1 MDHNL
6 QIMVLVVVAV
16 TAGIGAQVLASLLR
30 LPSIVLLLTAG
41 IGLGPSGLGWLHP
54 RLLGDGLEVLVPLS
68 VALILFEGGLTLEL
82 QRTESDVTRSIRNLV
97 TIGAVI
103 TLIGA
108 TLAAHWSGEFP
119 WPIAVL
125 YGSLVVVTGPTVV
138 GPLLRQVG
146 AERKLGAILEGEGVL
161 IDPLGAI
168 LAVVVLNL
176 VLNHDLDPWSGLVN
190 LLTRLGVGGL
200 IGWVAG
206 LGLSW
211 FLRQAQFLSEELR
224 NLSVLAS
231 VWGTFTLS
239 QVVVSESGLM
249 TAVMLGITL
258 RWAEIPGERV
268 LRRFKGQLSTL
279 AISVLFILLA
289 ADLSVSSMFALGWG
303 GVVTVLCL
311 MFIVRP
317 VSVFISTWNS
327 GLRWQQKAFLSW
339 IAPRGIVA
347 ASVASLFS
355 ISLTNGGING
365 GDAIK
370 ALVFL
375 TILFTVFGQG
385 LTAKLWA
392 EFLQVRAQGSSGA
405 IIIGCNPLGRLVAQL
420 LHQWGEPVAM
430 IDSNPTYCHQAQAE
444 GLTVFV
450 SSALNSEVLKEAGI
464 ENLGTV
470 LAITSNPE
478 VNRVLSQRIMEE
490 FRPPRILAALPK
502 LEERSNGL
510 NELAS
515 PIPAALSSS
524 LNVKD
529 WNEYI
534 NADSV
539 RLGEV
544 TLATERVEM
553 QLAHL
558 FALVKSGTLLP
569 LLWLRGDVVRI
580 AQEGLDYQPGDRI
593 IYLLHTPKPYFL
605 NPTPV
610 PAALEIKT
618 VLANSNLSFVDT
630 NRETQLARS
639 AAKPLN

>member
-1 MDHNL
+1 MDQNL
-6 QIMVLVVVAV
+6 QIMVLVTLAV
-16 TAGIGAQVLASLLR
+16 LAGIGSQVLASLLR
-30 LPSIVLLLTAG
+30 LPSIVLLLTVG

-54 RLLGDGLEVLVPLS
+54 QILGDGLEVLVPLC

-82 QRTESDVTRSIRNLV
+82 QRTEADVTSSVRNLV
-97 TIGAVI
+97 TIGALI
-103 TLIGA
+103 TLVGA
-108 TLAAHWSGEFP
+108 TVAAHWSGEFP
-119 WPIAVL
+119 WPIAIL
-125 YGSLVVVTGPTVV
+125 YGALVVVTGPTVV

-146 AERKLGAILEGEGVL
+146 VERKLGAILEGEGVL

-176 VLNHDLDPWSGLVN
+176 VLSHDLDPWSGLVS
-190 LLTRLGVGGL
+190 LVARLGVGAV
-200 IGWVAG
+200 IGWLAG

-224 NLSVLAS
+224 NLLVLAC

-249 TAVMLGITL
+249 TAVMLGMTL
-258 RWAEIPGERV
+258 RWAEIPGERL

-303 GVVTVLCL
+303 GLGTVLCL

-317 VSVFISTWNS
+317 ISVLVSTWNS
-327 GLRWQQKAFLSW
+327 GLRWQQKAFLAW

-375 TILFTVFGQG
+375 TILLTVFGQG
-385 LTAKLWA
+385 LTAKVWA
-392 EFLQVRAQGSSGA
+392 EFLQVRAHGSSGV
-405 IIIGCNPLGRLVAQL
+405 IIVGCNPLGRLLGQL
-420 LHQWGEPVAM
+420 LHQWGEPVTM

-450 SSALNSEVLKEAGI
+450 SSALNSEILREAGI
-464 ENLGTV
+464 ENLGTF
-470 LAITSNPE
+470 LALTSNPE
-478 VNRVLSQRIMEE
+478 VNRVLGQRITEE
-490 FRPPRILAALPK
+490 FHPPRVLAALPK
-502 LEERSNGL
+502 VSEQDNGL
-510 NELAS
+510 RELLQ
-515 PIPAALSSS
+515 PLPAALATS

-534 NADSV
+534 SSDSV

-544 TLATERVEM
+544 ILTADRLER
-553 QLAHL
+553 QLGHL
-558 FALVKSGTLLP
+558 TALVKSGKLLP
-569 LLWLRGDVVRI
+569 LLWIREDVVRVVY
-580 AQEGLDYQPGDRI
+580 EGLEYQAGDKVV
-593 IYLLHTPKPYFL
+593 YLLHTPRPYFSSPM
-605 NPTPV
+605 PTIQT
-610 PAALEIKT
+610 LEIKT
-618 VLANSNLSFVDT
+618 VLANANLSFMEQ
-630 NRETQLARS
+630 NR
-639 AAKPLN
+639 

>member
-6 QIMVLVVVAV
+6 QIMVLVVLAV
-16 TAGIGAQVLASLLR
+16 VAGIGAQVLASVLR
-30 LPSIVLLLTAG
+30 LPSIVLLLTVG
-41 IGLGPSGLGWLHP
+41 IGFGPSGLGWLHP
-54 RLLGDGLEVLVPLS
+54 QLLGDGLEVLVPLC

-82 QRTESDVTRSIRNLV
+82 QRSEAEVTRSIRNLV

-103 TLIGA
+103 TLVGA

-146 AERKLGAILEGEGVL
+146 AERKLGAILEGEGIL

-176 VLNHDLDPWSGLVN
+176 VLNHDLDPWSGLIS
-190 LLTRLGVGGL
+190 LGTRLGVGTL
-200 IGWVAG
+200 IGWIAG
-206 LGLSW
+206 WGLSW
-211 FLRQAQFLSEELR
+211 FLRQAQFLSDELR
-224 NLSVLAS
+224 NLLVLAS

-239 QVVVSESGLM
+239 QVLVSESGLM

-279 AISVLFILLA
+279 AISVLFVLLA
-289 ADLSVSSMFALGWG
+289 ADLSVSSMVALGWG
-303 GVVTVLCL
+303 GLVTVLCL

-317 VSVFISTWNS
+317 LSVFVSTWNS
-327 GLRWQQKAFLSW
+327 GLRWQQKAFLAW

-375 TILFTVFGQG
+375 TILLTVFGQG

-392 EFLQVRAQGSSGA
+392 NFLQVRAHGNSGV
-405 IIIGCNPLGRLVAQL
+405 IIVGCNPLGRLLGQL
-420 LHQWGEPVAM
+420 LHQWGEPVVM

-450 SSALNSEVLKEAGI
+450 SSALNSEVLRQAGI
-464 ENLGTV
+464 ENLGTF

-478 VNRVLSQRIMEE
+478 VNRVLSQRIREE
-490 FRPPRILAALPK
+490 FDPPRVLAAFS
-502 LEERSNGL
+502 RVNQSSNDIT
-510 NELAS
+510 ELS
-515 PIPAALSSS
+515 QGIEAALSQS

-534 NADSV
+534 TADSI

-544 TLATERVEM
+544 TLTAERLEM

-558 FALVKSGTLLP
+558 LALVKSEKLLP
-569 LLWLRGDVVRI
+569 LLWIRQETVRVVQGDVEFQ
-580 AQEGLDYQPGDRI
+580 AGDQI
-593 IYLLHTPKPYFL
+593 VYLLHTPKPDFL
-605 NPTPV
+605 LPSPV
-610 PAALEIKT
+610 TRPLEIKT
-618 VLANSNLSFVDT
+618 VLANAHLSFVEPKT
-630 NRETQLARS
+630 
-639 AAKPLN
+639 

>member
-6 QIMVLVVVAV
+6 QIMVLVVLAV
-16 TAGIGAQVLASLLR
+16 VAGIGAQVLATVLR
-30 LPSIVLLLTAG
+30 LPSIVLLLTVG
-41 IGLGPSGLGWLHP
+41 IGFGPSGLGWLHP
-54 RLLGDGLEVLVPLS
+54 QLLGDGLEVLVPLC

-82 QRTESDVTRSIRNLV
+82 QRSETEVTRSILNLV
-97 TIGAVI
+97 TVGAII
-103 TLIGA
+103 TLVGA

-146 AERKLGAILEGEGVL
+146 AERKLGAILEGEGIL

-176 VLNHDLDPWSGLVN
+176 VLSHDLDPWSGVISLG
-190 LLTRLGVGGL
+190 TRLGVGTL
-200 IGWVAG
+200 IGWITG
-206 LGLSW
+206 WGLSW
-211 FLRQAQFLSEELR
+211 FLRQAQFLSDELR
-224 NLSVLAS
+224 NLLVLAS

-239 QVVVSESGLM
+239 QVLVSESGLM

-279 AISVLFILLA
+279 AISVLFVLLA

-303 GVVTVLCL
+303 GLVTVLCL

-317 VSVFISTWNS
+317 LSVFVSTWNS
-327 GLRWQQKAFLSW
+327 GLRWQQKAFLAW

-355 ISLTNGGING
+355 ISLTNGGVNG

-375 TILFTVFGQG
+375 TILLTVFGQG

-392 EFLQVRAQGSSGA
+392 DFLQVRAHGNSGV
-405 IIIGCNPLGRLVAQL
+405 IIVGCNPLGRLLGQL
-420 LHQWGEPVAM
+420 LHQWGEPVVM

-450 SSALNSEVLKEAGI
+450 SSALNSEVLRLAGI
-464 ENLGTV
+464 ENLGTF

-478 VNRVLSQRIMEE
+478 VNRVLSQRIREE
-490 FRPPRILAALPK
+490 FHPPRVLAAFSQIDQPTR
-502 LEERSNGL
+502 EMT
-510 NELAS
+510 ELSQGIDTALT
-515 PIPAALSSS
+515 PA

-534 NADSV
+534 TADSI

-544 TLATERVEM
+544 TLVTDRLDM

-558 FALVKSGTLLP
+558 WALVKSGKLLP
-569 LLWLRGDVVRI
+569 LLWIREDTVRVV
-580 AQEGLDYQPGDRI
+580 QGGLDFQAGDQI
-593 IYLLHTPKPYFL
+593 VYLLHTPKPDFL
-605 NPTPV
+605 VPTVTIRP
-610 PAALEIKT
+610 LEIKT
-618 VLANSNLSFVDT
+618 VLANANLSFV
-630 NRETQLARS
+630 EPKA
-639 AAKPLN
+639 